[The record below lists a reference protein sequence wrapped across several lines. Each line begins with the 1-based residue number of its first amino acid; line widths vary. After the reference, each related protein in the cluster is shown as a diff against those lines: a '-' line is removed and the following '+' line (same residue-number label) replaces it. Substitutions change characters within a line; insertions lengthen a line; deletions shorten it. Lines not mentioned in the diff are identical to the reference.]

1 MPRNHHSHAGRQSY
15 SNRRLYPAAEERV
28 IGRQEN
34 AGAVAR
40 IPQLE
45 AGDLCTQPDAAP
57 RRVAEPSRAEPYA
70 HQTGNTRQS
79 ALKNVLKTQ
88 RHNS

>member
-15 SNRRLYPAAEERV
+15 SNRRLYLAAEERV

-34 AGAVAR
+34 VGAVAR
-40 IPQLE
+40 IPKLE

-57 RRVAEPSRAEPYA
+57 RRRAEPSRAHIKLETHGKA
-70 HQTGNTRQS
+70 R
-79 ALKNVLKTQ
+79 
-88 RHNS
+88 